1 MRSRQSKQPPR
12 RARRNEKR
20 LGLLVLCV
28 AVVAILLIISPTE
41 PIHRALN
48 INTADGSLVSEH
60 DGLKI
65 TEIMADN
72 ASALPDE
79 NGNFPD
85 WFEIENQSDMTLN
98 LEGITASNRPD
109 RARFVFPA
117 TMLAPGERAIIFCDN
132 TNQNESGKPFH
143 AKFKLSSIACSVYL
157 FDTAGFVLDKV
168 EDVPTLNAN
177 ETYARQADGSWQKS
191 ETFSPGFPNTQA
203 GYEAYMSN
211 YHVERGLLVINEFC
225 PAPRSGLRDEDDDL
239 SDWIELKNNSD
250 TPIDLGGVFALSDN
264 EQRPA
269 KWVFPEGA
277 VIPARGYYLVFA
289 SGKNRDNP
297 GGYPHTNFGLSAEGE
312 TLTLSTRQGQLLDR
326 VQYENVPMDMS
337 YGRDEISGAWQVFSL
352 PTPGAPNNSEGF
364 SMAERYLRGINPT
377 GIHISEVMSSNDTIV
392 QVTGQPVTD
401 WVEIYNPT
409 SQVQDISMWGLSD
422 NVGWPRKWQFP
433 QGTSIWPG
441 EYKVIM
447 MDKSREPGRDASAL
461 HANHALQRAGGE
473 VVALS
478 DSTGRVLDRMALP
491 EIPTD
496 ISYGRTIGQEGLFF
510 FYDTPSP
517 GTANGP
523 GFVGF
528 AQAPAFSLAGGLYKQ
543 NISVSIEAPPDTL
556 VRYTLDGSIPTVSK
570 GEDYLGPIEIK
581 DTVVLR
587 ARAFAQGLQPSDTI
601 TATYVMKTYFSL
613 PVVSLA
619 ADPVELW
626 NGQTGMLAAGD
637 GIDLRQYEKIPFS
650 NPSPVYRLYGKEHR
664 PGYAEMFES
673 DTGQVYFSQG
683 VTFGLIGQYSLDMP
697 QKSFK
702 VHARAK
708 YGSKYF
714 NAALFEDR
722 PFDQYKSFVLRVSG
736 NDAVWTRMAD
746 GVQSRLVDQVDTT
759 VIHQAWKPVVV
770 YLNGQYW
777 GHYNLRERISRY
789 FVAQHEGIAMEQA
802 DDMTILEGNSKPYW
816 GSNEE
821 YRELIRTAK
830 TLSPG
835 SNPDD
840 LQYLLDHIDVD
851 NYFDYM
857 IFEAFFANTD
867 TGNIRYYKIPGEKW
881 RWILF
886 DLDYGLFNSQA
897 NGIRNILNPK
907 GTGVGNQFDNTLIV
921 KLMENAQMRDKF
933 LRRFGEIFQQLTT
946 QVMLTQIDA
955 CYDLLAPEMNMH
967 FERWASSNLK
977 SISSDQ
983 PLTVDG
989 CLRYWNIRVDR
1000 LRNVAKKRPTYCWD
1014 QVKEWFSLSD
1024 AQMQSYFGPRPE
1036 IPPDAV

>member
-1 MRSRQSKQPPR
+1 MPTRRPQHPPR
-12 RARRNEKR
+12 RARRKEKR
-20 LGLLVLCV
+20 FGLLIFCI
-28 AVVAILLIISPTE
+28 AVVAILLIVSPTE
-41 PIHRALN
+41 PINRAQN
-48 INTADGSLVSEH
+48 IRTADGRLISEH

-85 WFEIENQSDMTLN
+85 WFEIENQSDRTLN
-98 LEGITASNRPD
+98 LEGLTASNRPD

-117 TMLAPGERAIIFCDN
+117 INLEPGERLVIFCDN
-132 TNQNESGKPFH
+132 TNQNEVGKPLH
-143 AKFKLSSIACSVYL
+143 AKFKISSIASAIYL
-157 FDTAGFVLDKV
+157 FDTSGFVLDKV

-177 ETYARQADGSWQKS
+177 ETYALQEDGSWQKS
-191 ETFSPGFPNTQA
+191 EIFTPGFPNTQA
-203 GYEAYMSN
+203 GYEEYMDQ
-211 YHVERGLLVINEFC
+211 YHIEAGVLVINELC
-225 PAPRSGLRDEDDDL
+225 PAPRSGLRDEDDEL
-239 SDWIELKNNSD
+239 SDWIELKNNGD
-250 TPIDLGGVFALSDN
+250 TPIDLGGVFTLSDN

-297 GGYPHTNFGLSAEGE
+297 GGYPHTNFGLAAEGE
-312 TLTLSTRQGQLLDR
+312 TITLSTRQGQLIDR
-326 VQYENVPMDMS
+326 VQYENVPMDFS
-337 YGRDEISGAWQVFSL
+337 YGRDEVTGVWQVFTI
-352 PTPGAPNNSEGF
+352 PTPGAPNNAAGF
-364 SMAERYLRGINPT
+364 SMAENYLRAINPY
-377 GIHISEVMSSNDTIV
+377 GVHISEAMSSNDTTV
-392 QVTGQPVTD
+392 QAAGQPFSD

-409 SQVQDISMWGLSD
+409 SQVVDISLWGLSD

-433 QGTSIWPG
+433 AGTSIWPG

-447 MDKSREPGRDASAL
+447 MDKSREPGTNASVL
-461 HANHALQRAGGE
+461 HANHALKRAGGE
-473 VVALS
+473 VVTLS
-478 DSTGRVLDRMALP
+478 DSTGRVLDRMVLP

-496 ISYGRTIGQEGLFF
+496 ISYGRTRGQEGLFF
-510 FYDTPSP
+510 FYDAPTP
-517 GTANGP
+517 GGANGP

-528 AQAPAFSLAGGLYKQ
+528 AKAPSFSVAGGLYKQ
-543 NISVSIEAPPDTL
+543 EFTVSIDVPPGTQ
-556 VRYTLDGSIPTVSK
+556 VRYTLDGSIPTVSV
-570 GEDYLGPIEIK
+570 GYDYTGPIEVK
-581 DTVVLR
+581 DTMVLR
-587 ARAFAQGLQPSDTI
+587 ARAFEGGLQPSDTV
-601 TATYVMKTYFSL
+601 TASYIMKTYFST
-613 PVVSLA
+613 PVVSLVM
-619 ADPVELW
+619 DPVELW
-626 NGQTGMLAAGD
+626 DGQTGILAAGD
-637 GIDLRQYEKIPFS
+637 GINLLQYEKIPFS
-650 NPSPVYRLYGKEHR
+650 NPTPVYRLHGKKHR
-664 PGYAEMFES
+664 PGYAEMFDS

-683 VTFGLIGQYSLDMP
+683 VTFALIGQYSLDMP

-722 PFDQYKSFVLRVSG
+722 PFDQYKSLMLRVSG
-736 NDAVWTRMAD
+736 NDAVWTRMVD
-746 GVQSRLVDQVDTT
+746 GVQSRLVDQIDTT
-759 VIHQAWKPVVV
+759 VINQAWRPVIV

-777 GHYNLRERISRY
+777 GHYNLRERVSRY
-789 FVAQHEGIAMEQA
+789 FVASHEGIPLEQA
-802 DDMTILEGNSKPYW
+802 DDMTILEGNSRSYW

-821 YRELIRTAK
+821 YRALISTAK

-835 SNPDD
+835 KNPED
-840 LQYLLDHIDVD
+840 LQYLLDRIDVD

-857 IFEAFFANTD
+857 IFQAFFANTD

-881 RWILF
+881 RWLLF

-907 GTGVGNQFDNTLIV
+907 GTGVGNQIDNTLIV
-921 KLMENAQMRDKF
+921 KLMESPEMQDKF

-946 QVMLTQIDA
+946 QVMLDQIQV
-955 CYDLLAPEMNMH
+955 CYDLLQPEMNMH
-967 FERWASSNLK
+967 FERWAAYNLK
-977 SISSDQ
+977 SISADQ
-983 PLTVDG
+983 PQTVDG

-1000 LRNVAKKRPTYCWD
+1000 LRNVVKKRPTYCWD

-1024 AQMQSYFGPRPE
+1024 AQMQAYFGPRPE